1 MKIIAYALIFLALVS
16 CSPEGDMETSPSQA
30 GKNLY
35 PPSITSVSP
44 NNASTN
50 VSENSSIVIE
60 FSESM
65 NSNSI
70 SVNTT
75 NSTCS
80 DALQISSDN
89 FSSCKKWNANLT
101 DSSNKT
107 TFTATLADNL
117 TSEAT
122 YKIKITTDVK
132 DSDDVNLKNEWV
144 QSSGFTVKD
153 WIPPT
158 LLSTTPNDNTSS
170 ISVDTTISLTFSE
183 VMDNSTITV
192 NSDNTSCAGS
202 VRLSSDNFSNCIRF
216 ADNRSTS
223 DNTTFVFFPRDNLSD
238 NTTYKI
244 KVTTSVKDEASNSM
258 NLDNTS
264 TTGFT
269 TN

>member
-1 MKIIAYALIFLALVS
+1 MKIIAYALLFLTLVS

-35 PPSITSVSP
+35 PSITSVSP

-158 LLSTTPNDNTSS
+158 LLS
-170 ISVDTTISLTFSE
+170 
-183 VMDNSTITV
+183 ITQMII
-192 NSDNTSCAGS
+192 
-202 VRLSSDNFSNCIRF
+202 LLQFLLIQLF
-216 ADNRSTS
+216 
-223 DNTTFVFFPRDNLSD
+223 L
-238 NTTYKI
+238 
-244 KVTTSVKDEASNSM
+244 
-258 NLDNTS
+258 
-264 TTGFT
+264 
-269 TN
+269 

>member
-1 MKIIAYALIFLALVS
+1 MKLLVNTLLLIVLIS

-35 PPSITSVSP
+35 PPSITSVNP
-44 NNASTN
+44 NNGSSD
-50 VSENSSIVIE
+50 VSENSSIVIV

-65 NSNSI
+65 NTDSI

-80 DALQISSDN
+80 DSLQVSSDN
-89 FSSCKKWNANLT
+89 FSSCKKWNANPI

-107 TFTATLADNL
+107 TFTAVLADNL
-117 TSEAT
+117 TSET
-122 YKIKITTDVK
+122 TFKIKITTDVK
-132 DSDDVNLKNEWV
+132 DSDDVNLKSEWV

-183 VMDNSTITV
+183 VMDNSTLIV

-223 DNTTFVFFPRDNLSD
+223 DNTTFLFFPRDNLSD

-244 KVTTSVKDEASNSM
+244 KVTASVKDEASNSM
-258 NLDNTS
+258 IIDNT
-264 TTGFT
+264 TPTGFT